1 MTRFP
6 CPYLHSEVD
15 LTDEREQHIAESHPD
30 LLPEH
35 RDLLA
40 QALSDPDQVRLSRRF
55 GNARLFSRWFD
66 TLREG
71 KHVVVVVVSDAAA
84 NGRHWLITA
93 YIARKL
99 AQGDVEWTRS

>member
-1 MTRFP
+1 MPRFP
-6 CPYLHSEVD
+6 CPYLHGEVG
-15 LTDEREQHIAESHPD
+15 LTGEREQHIAESHPD
-30 LLPEH
+30 LLPDH

-40 QALSDPDQVRLSRRF
+40 QVLSAPDQVRRSHRF
-55 GNARLFSRWFD
+55 GNARLFWRWFD

-71 KHVVVVVVSDAAA
+71 KHVVVVVVSDESAHSH
-84 NGRHWLITA
+84 HWLITA

>member
-6 CPYLHSEVD
+6 CPYLDSEVE

-40 QALSDPDQVRLSRRF
+40 QALIDPDQIRRSRRF

-71 KHVVVVVVSDAAA
+71 KHVVVVVVSVESSHA
-84 NGRHWLITA
+84 RQWLITA